1 MQGLTPSRSLPGTAD
16 LGDMGN
22 EYGFALLIMGVI
34 VVAAERLP
42 QRASK
47 LESIQHG
54 GAGRVVVSTGGKEVR
69 YGVCSRQT
77 GFMRVGGHPL
87 GTPGDS

>member
-54 GAGRVVVSTGGKEVR
+54 GGGEGGRQYRRERGQIWYV
-69 YGVCSRQT
+69 
-77 GFMRVGGHPL
+77 
-87 GTPGDS
+87 